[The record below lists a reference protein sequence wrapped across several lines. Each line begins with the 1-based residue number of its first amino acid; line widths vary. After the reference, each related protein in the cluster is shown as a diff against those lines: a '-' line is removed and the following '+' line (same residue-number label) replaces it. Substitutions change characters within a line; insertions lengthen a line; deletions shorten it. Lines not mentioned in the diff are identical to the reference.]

1 MTLKIVHFVNLLLA
15 PVLGGDAPE
24 RAASRL
30 P

>member
-1 MTLKIVHFVNLLLA
+1 MTLMIVHFVNLLLA
-15 PVLGGDAPE
+15 PVLADDGPE

>member
-1 MTLKIVHFVNLLLA
+1 MTPKIVHFVNLLLA
-15 PVLGGDAPE
+15 LVLAGNVAE